1 MRRCRSQSSLRLG
14 FSIVEMIGAMVIV
27 SLAAVTAVAVAA
39 RATADLRDASV
50 VWALHQDAAAALDRI
65 SIELRSITKDAVS
78 LGPTIASLTSSQ
90 ITLSSG
96 LIIRF
101 VDASGS
107 MSGRIEL
114 ASATGSS
121 AVLLPDAAS
130 MSFVPL
136 DVSGAILALPRL
148 TLLSNAGVR
157 QIRITLSCARAGVT
171 ETLRTT
177 VYLRCMAGS

>member
-1 MRRCRSQSSLRLG
+1 MRQFGCQSSLRPG

-50 VWALHQDAAAALDRI
+50 VWALHQDGAAALDRI
-65 SIELRSITKDAVS
+65 SVELRSITKDLVS
-78 LGPTIASLTSSQ
+78 LGPTITSMTSSQ
-90 ITLSSG
+90 LTLSSG

-107 MSGRIEL
+107 LPGRIEL
-114 ASATGSS
+114 VSTTGSA

-130 MSFVPL
+130 LSFVPL
-136 DVSGAILALPRL
+136 DVSGAVLTLPQP